1 MKEGRSR
8 KEGRRRKRRRG
19 REEEQEETRNP
30 NTNGDKEST
39 SQQARERER
48 NKERRPGNNSRSEK
62 RHTKKKKRP
71 YLPLR
76 PFRFETL
83 TCYSPLCCPLL
94 KGVNSP
100 TIATCGYLFFFF
112 HFFFFFDEGS
122 ESIWSSASGSAMLF
136 PFSSAFPA
144 VGFLDRRSIPFPIY
158 GGWRWA
164 LALPMPAAAVCLAAM
179 RREVAALP
187 ARLLLS
193 SHNQATSCHTV
204 GRFPISS
211 RKRTL

>member
-1 MKEGRSR
+1 MK
-8 KEGRRRKRRRG
+8 KA
-19 REEEQEETRNP
+19 
-30 NTNGDKEST
+30 
-39 SQQARERER
+39 QAKKQERER
-48 NKERRPGNNSRSEK
+48 NKERRHGKEKRSEEGK
-62 RHTKKKKRP
+62 KKGPTYLCGPFVSKPYTRHTQRP
-71 YLPLR
+71 DR
-76 PFRFETL
+76 